1 MEPAWARGVGMP
13 AEDESVPE
21 TSKSSGCI
29 SKEEFDI
36 EVWKLRSRLLL
47 TQHPCCNTGLTF
59 CSLELVDWRKVSDQT
74 ILLVH
79 EADNGVMCFPMPLG
93 L

>member
-47 TQHPCCNTGLTF
+47 TQHPCCHRVIHLSRPAN
-59 CSLELVDWRKVSDQT
+59 Q
-74 ILLVH
+74 LLGRH
-79 EADNGVMCFPMPLG
+79 TR
-93 L
+93 